1 MHVKAKQM
9 AFGGLLLAVT
19 VVCMALGSVIETN
32 TLFLLAAAAFF
43 VGIVIREFGLRT
55 GVAFYLAAVLLGFL
69 VTPNKFYVI
78 TFAAMG
84 FYIWGIEAV
93 WIFLAKRPQMGHRMG
108 IYWFAKYVI
117 FNLVY
122 LPCLFGFRS
131 MLFQKAVSDQI
142 LLVVIIVGQVQYW
155 FMIRLISMFREAYGK
170 NGENVFYKECMGKS
184 CRDDRIFLYIKGMS
198 HISVTQGGKSL

>member
-84 FYIWGIEAV
+84 LYIWGREAAWR
-93 WIFLAKRPQMGHRMG
+93 WIVRHVREEKSRTAFLL
-108 IYWFAKYVI
+108 FKYGI

-122 LPCLFGFRS
+122 IPIVVIFRE
-131 MLFQKAVSDQI
+131 MLFAKAVSTPILVGVMIAGQI
-142 LLVVIIVGQVQYW
+142 GILIYDKAYDYVQV
-155 FMIRLISMFREAYGK
+155 RLWGK
-170 NGENVFYKECMGKS
+170 MRGRV
-184 CRDDRIFLYIKGMS
+184 MS
-198 HISVTQGGKSL
+198 

>member
-1 MHVKAKQM
+1 MHVKAKQI

-55 GVAFYLAAVLLGFL
+55 GAAFYLAAALLGLL

-84 FYIWGIEAV
+84 FYILGIESV
-93 WIFLAKRPQMGHRMG
+93 WMFLAKRPQKGHRMG
-108 IYWFAKYVI
+108 FFWFAKYMI
-117 FNLVY
+117 NNLVY
-122 LPCLFGFRS
+122 LP
-131 MLFQKAVSDQI
+131 
-142 LLVVIIVGQVQYW
+142 
-155 FMIRLISMFREAYGK
+155 
-170 NGENVFYKECMGKS
+170 
-184 CRDDRIFLYIKGMS
+184 
-198 HISVTQGGKSL
+198 

>member
-9 AFGGLLLAVT
+9 AFGGLILAVT

-55 GVAFYLAAVLLGFL
+55 GAAFYLAAVLLGLL

-84 FYIWGIEAV
+84 FYILGIEAV
-93 WIFLAKRPQMGHRMG
+93 WMFLAKRPQMGHRMG

-117 FNLVY
+117 FNLV
-122 LPCLFGFRS
+122 
-131 MLFQKAVSDQI
+131 SDQ
-142 LLVVIIVGQVQYW
+142 LLLAAVMVGQIAILVYDKAYQYVQGTLW
-155 FMIRLISMFREAYGK
+155 EKWRK
-170 NGENVFYKECMGKS
+170 
-184 CRDDRIFLYIKGMS
+184 RIL
-198 HISVTQGGKSL
+198 

>member
-55 GVAFYLAAVLLGFL
+55 GAAFYLAAILLGFL

-84 FYIWGIEAV
+84 FYILGIEMV
-93 WIFLAKRPQMGHRMG
+93 WMFLVKRPQMGHRMG
-108 IYWFAKYVI
+108 IYWIVKYVI

-122 LPCLFGFRS
+122 LPCLLGFRS
-131 MLFQKAVSDQI
+131 MLFQKSMSDQMI
-142 LLVVIIVGQVQYW
+142 LAAVVVGQIAILIYDKAYQYVQGTVW
-155 FMIRLISMFREAYGK
+155 GK
-170 NGENVFYKECMGKS
+170 WRK
-184 CRDDRIFLYIKGMS
+184 RIL
-198 HISVTQGGKSL
+198 